1 MTKNELLTAIQ
12 EFVTIIVAHD
22 NTKYNNNSY
31 SIVFDNDIQK
41 VNVPNNGYIKSIDT
55 NNFVTIQFIDNVTTT
70 DWLPLAILDTKII
83 TDIYNV
89 LLEMNS
95 IVNRDRVYVLH
106 CDWGMD
112 TYDKDHSTIGVY
124 HSKEKLYEEFK
135 RFISNDVNNGS
146 WISDFVNEDGHQINK
161 DNMPE
166 SYVFTDTI
174 QSAYFYLKYG
184 EKWIE
189 IYFDE
194 TFLF

>member
-70 DWLPLAILDTKII
+70 DWLPLAILDSNII
-83 TDIYNV
+83 SDIYNV

-95 IVNRDRVYVLH
+95 IVKRDRVYVLH

-112 TYDKDHSTIGVY
+112 KYDKDHSTIGVY

-135 RFISNDVNNGS
+135 RFISNDVNNAS
-146 WISDFVNEDGHQINK
+146 WISDFVNEDGYPINE

-174 QSAYFYLKYG
+174 QSAYFHLEYG